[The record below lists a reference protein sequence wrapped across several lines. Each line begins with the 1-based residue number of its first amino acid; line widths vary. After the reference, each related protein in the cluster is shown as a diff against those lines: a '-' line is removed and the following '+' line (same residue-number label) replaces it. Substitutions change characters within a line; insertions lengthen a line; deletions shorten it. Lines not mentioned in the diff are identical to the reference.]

1 MDFESV
7 IIYLSVFLTSLLCM
21 WLGQNQINAV
31 GTAVYNKRQKKFFG
45 IFFFSVALL
54 LPILLAGVRDTS
66 VGNDINGYVLPNFE
80 FAQND
85 SLNFSS
91 FYRRMPVKTE
101 LLYAAL
107 LYIFGK
113 MDNLFLFFTVIETL
127 ALVPIFIV
135 LFQMRKQISISLGMA
150 MYYFFFFNFGLSA
163 TRQII
168 SMSLLF
174 LAYFYLDK
182 REYKKVIALSVIA
195 FLFHSSVAIIIAI
208 YFVVNWILKSRYKKI
223 ILSMVIIFMLLF
235 FMNYEEWAEYLARL
249 VRLVNPRYAY
259 YIRHYLLL
267 YTGFVQ
273 DNIPMTYA
281 LCQTVLVL
289 IVAFFLFLT
298 NKTEVRDR
306 QLLFFVLLGEYFILF
321 NGVFYESQRIAYYLN
336 MFLLLYVPNIF
347 KCFKNNF
354 LNKFIVSICLLAVA
368 MFYWFYDIMYIGS
381 YATERFLFR

>member
-1 MDFESV
+1 
-7 IIYLSVFLTSLLCM
+7 
-21 WLGQNQINAV
+21 
-31 GTAVYNKRQKKFFG
+31 
-45 IFFFSVALL
+45 
-54 LPILLAGVRDTS
+54 
-66 VGNDINGYVLPNFE
+66 
-80 FAQND
+80 
-85 SLNFSS
+85 
-91 FYRRMPVKTE
+91 MPVKTE

-235 FMNYEEWAEYLARL
+235 FMNYEE
-249 VRLVNPRYAY
+249 
-259 YIRHYLLL
+259 
-267 YTGFVQ
+267 
-273 DNIPMTYA
+273 
-281 LCQTVLVL
+281 
-289 IVAFFLFLT
+289 
-298 NKTEVRDR
+298 
-306 QLLFFVLLGEYFILF
+306 
-321 NGVFYESQRIAYYLN
+321 
-336 MFLLLYVPNIF
+336 
-347 KCFKNNF
+347 
-354 LNKFIVSICLLAVA
+354 
-368 MFYWFYDIMYIGS
+368 
-381 YATERFLFR
+381 